1 MEFCQKTGK
10 IYHGSLREQ
19 VLLKAKENQ
28 CMEGKEK
35 FLEKIRYIWSDNRC
49 KAFLINIVFF
59 CFYFFVCNP
68 NYETN
73 DDAGMANIVAGASG
87 NYSSYMI
94 FINIVMGKILK
105 TLTVA
110 LPMIKWYVVMHY
122 VTLFLAFWVLTYILI
137 VHCHRWGYY
146 ASIFI
151 LFYFGYECY
160 VNVQFTKT
168 AGAATV
174 AGVLAIFYA
183 LDKIKERYLL
193 LILGFILTIV
203 GSMVRFDA
211 YGMILL
217 IFCVFGIRGLVNRYR
232 NNCGDRRIRNLEVFK
247 YIAVWIIVVGSALA
261 IKYVDTFMYQ
271 ASPEWSEY
279 REFNE
284 KRSELL
290 DYGFPEYEEFE
301 NEYKE
306 LGISENSLE
315 MFKNWNF
322 ADPEVFTID
331 LMDKLIA
338 LKTPKKINAEF
349 FGNFFK
355 ELIPGFLEERVFQA
369 VLIMVLCWIC
379 FKRPEKWSVIYSF
392 MAILGINFYFFY
404 VERYLQY
411 RVDVTLWMAETVLIA
426 YLMGNCLKKPIY
438 SYPGIICGFVGILAI
453 VNIDILSKNI
463 TYDDSGTEKYK
474 EFYSELAQDTENLY
488 LSDVPTDGTIKAYP
502 LLTRVNKGSLKNF
515 CLLGGWGTNMPD
527 LKELLIH
534 YNITN
539 PFREAV
545 DNKQVYL
552 IDNADVNQKM
562 QYIRE
567 HYNKNAQAVLV
578 KQYDGFNIYRIVS
591 DKLQVD
597 VEHAEKVTKNVVD
610 RIFVSENKHTIQIK
624 GTVFVK
630 GENSFKQNVYVQ
642 IINNKNGKMK
652 YEYVLQRNN
661 DNYDDAEHGKYG
673 GFKCVLNKYEI
684 GGKDYSINVI
694 LESAGKTYV
703 LKAK

>member
-1 MEFCQKTGK
+1 
-10 IYHGSLREQ
+10 
-19 VLLKAKENQ
+19 
-28 CMEGKEK
+28 
-35 FLEKIRYIWSDNRC
+35 
-49 KAFLINIVFF
+49 
-59 CFYFFVCNP
+59 
-68 NYETN
+68 
-73 DDAGMANIVAGASG
+73 
-87 NYSSYMI
+87 
-94 FINIVMGKILK
+94 
-105 TLTVA
+105 
-110 LPMIKWYVVMHY
+110 
-122 VTLFLAFWVLTYILI
+122 
-137 VHCHRWGYY
+137 
-146 ASIFI
+146 
-151 LFYFGYECY
+151 
-160 VNVQFTKT
+160 
-168 AGAATV
+168 
-174 AGVLAIFYA
+174 
-183 LDKIKERYLL
+183 
-193 LILGFILTIV
+193 
-203 GSMVRFDA
+203 
-211 YGMILL
+211 
-217 IFCVFGIRGLVNRYR
+217 
-232 NNCGDRRIRNLEVFK
+232 
-247 YIAVWIIVVGSALA
+247 
-261 IKYVDTFMYQ
+261 
-271 ASPEWSEY
+271 
-279 REFNE
+279 
-284 KRSELL
+284 
-290 DYGFPEYEEFE
+290 
-301 NEYKE
+301 
-306 LGISENSLE
+306 
-315 MFKNWNF
+315 
-322 ADPEVFTID
+322 
-331 LMDKLIA
+331 
-338 LKTPKKINAEF
+338 
-349 FGNFFK
+349 
-355 ELIPGFLEERVFQA
+355 
-369 VLIMVLCWIC
+369 
-379 FKRPEKWSVIYSF
+379 

-411 RVDVTLWMAETVLIA
+411 RVDVTIWMAETVLIA